1 MRVVFT
7 PNGWDDYKHWL
18 SADRATL
25 KRINRINR
33 INRLIDDIVRDPFEG
48 IAKPEP
54 LRRALAGAWSRRID
68 GEHRLVYLIDGDDI
82 VVLQARFH
90 YG

>member
-1 MRVVFT
+1 MRIVFT
-7 PNGWDDYKHWL
+7 PHGWDDYTHWL

-25 KRINRINR
+25 KR

-48 IAKPEP
+48 IGKPEQ
-54 LRRALAGAWSRRID
+54 LRHALAGAWSRRID